1 MGNNLSGNILKLKD
15 PIFSSAYE
23 VRDSK
28 YYLKTYVCGEW
39 VEGVE
44 WRKVSSPINNE
55 VIAEIPKLSWETIDN
70 ALSKIYSKGRWKI
83 RDLPGS
89 RRLELM
95 YRIADLM
102 EKHKADLIET
112 LVVNAGKTY
121 AQAKG
126 EVNASIDRL
135 RRSEL
140 DARKIFGEYVPGD
153 WDSTTLETEAIVR
166 KEPFGVVLAVI
177 PFNYPLFDTV
187 SKFVYSVI
195 PGNAVIVKPPSAD
208 PLPILLFA
216 KIVEEAGVPR
226 EPFAIFTIPG
236 RESDKLV
243 KDKRIYAITLTGST
257 TTGEHVLSVAGIKQ
271 FIMELG
277 GGDPAIILKDADLD
291 TAADRVATGIYSYTG
306 QRCDAIKLILVE
318 KPVYEELKKK
328 LIEKLSKVRVGDPR
342 QEEVD
347 VGPLITEKS
356 ADEMMNTLKEALDK
370 GAALLVG
377 GERLG
382 KTYVKPTL
390 IEVKDKEVLKE
401 LALYKGE
408 VFAPIAIITDFSKD
422 EEAIQLANGR
432 DYGLDASV
440 FGEDIARIRK
450 FLRYLEVG
458 AVYINDMPRHGVGYY
473 PFGGRKASGIGREG
487 IGYSVEHVT
496 ALKTIVYNFKGK
508 GIWKYLLK

>member
-1 MGNNLSGNILKLKD
+1 MGDNILKLKD
-15 PIFSSAYE
+15 PFLKQTYE
-23 VRDSK
+23 IKDNK
-28 YYLKTYVCGEW
+28 YYFKTYICGDW
-39 VEGVE
+39 VKGVE
-44 WRKVSSPINNE
+44 WKEVRSPINNE
-55 VIAEIPKLSWETIDN
+55 VIAAIPKLSWETIDN
-70 ALSKIYSKGRWKI
+70 ALSKIHSTGRWKI

-89 RRLELM
+89 KRLELL

-102 EKHKADLIET
+102 EEHKDDIIEA

-153 WDSTTLETEAIVR
+153 WDATTLETEAIVR
-166 KEPFGVVLAVI
+166 KEPFGVVLAVV
-177 PFNYPLFDTV
+177 PFNYPVFDTV
-187 SKFVYSVI
+187 SKFVYSII
-195 PGNAVIVKPPSAD
+195 PGNAVIVKPPSTD
-208 PLPILLFA
+208 TLPVLLFA
-216 KIVEEAGVPR
+216 KIVEEAGIPK
-226 EPFAIFTIPG
+226 ESFAIFTIPG

-243 KDKRIYAITLTGST
+243 KDKRIHAITLTGST
-257 TTGEHVLSVAGIKQ
+257 ATGEHVLSVSGIKQ
-271 FIMELG
+271 FVMELG
-277 GGDPAIILKDADLD
+277 GGDSAIILKDADLD
-291 TAADRVATGIYSYTG
+291 IAADRVASGIYSYTG

-318 KPVYEELKKK
+318 QPVYEEFKSK
-328 LIEKLSKVRVGDPR
+328 LIEKLSKVKVGDPR
-342 QEEVD
+342 QEGID
-347 VGPLITEKS
+347 VGPLITKES
-356 ADEMMNTLKEALDK
+356 ADEMMTALKEALNK
-370 GAALLVG
+370 GAKLLVG

-382 KTYVKPTL
+382 DTYVKPTL
-390 IEVKDKEVLKE
+390 LEVKSKEILKE
-401 LALYKGE
+401 LTLYKGE

-440 FGEDIARIRK
+440 FGEDITRIRK
-450 FLRYLEVG
+450 FLRFLEVG

-496 ALKTIVYNFKGK
+496 ALKTIVYNFRGK
-508 GIWKYLLK
+508 GIWKYSLK

>member
-1 MGNNLSGNILKLKD
+1 MSDNILKLRD
-15 PIFSSAYE
+15 SFFRQAYE
-23 VRDSK
+23 IKDGR
-28 YYLKTYVCGEW
+28 YYFRTYVCGDW
-39 VEGVE
+39 IEGIE
-44 WRKVSSPINNE
+44 WREVRSPINNG
-55 VIAEIPKLSWETIDN
+55 VIASVPKLSWATIDN
-70 ALSKIYSKGRWKI
+70 ALSKVYSKGRWEI

-89 RRLELM
+89 KRLELL
-95 YRIADLM
+95 YKIADLM
-102 EKHKADLIET
+102 DEHKDDIIEA
-112 LVVNAGKTY
+112 LVINAGKTY
-121 AQAKG
+121 TQAKG

-153 WDSTTLETEAIVR
+153 WDATTLETEAIVR

-187 SKFVYSVI
+187 SKFVYSII
-195 PGNAVIVKPPSAD
+195 PGNAVIVKPPSTD

-216 KIVEEAGVPR
+216 RIIEIAGMPK
-226 EPFAIFTIPG
+226 ESFAVFTIPG

-243 KDKRIYAITLTGST
+243 KDKRIHAITLTGST
-257 TTGEHVLSVAGIKQ
+257 ETGEHVLSVAGIKQ

-277 GGDPAIILKDADLD
+277 GGDPAIVLRDADLD
-291 TAADRVATGIYSYTG
+291 VAAEKVASGIYSYAG
-306 QRCDAIKLILVE
+306 QRCDAIKLILAE
-318 KPVYEELKKK
+318 QPVYEDFKKK
-328 LIEKLSKVRVGDPR
+328 LVDKLSKVKVGDPR
-342 QEEVD
+342 KEGID
-347 VGPLITEKS
+347 VGPLITKES
-356 ADEMMNTLKEALDK
+356 ADEMMSALKEALNK
-370 GAALLVG
+370 GAKLLVG

-382 KTYVKPTL
+382 DTYVKPAL
-390 IEVKDKEVLKE
+390 LEVKSKEILKE
-401 LALYKGE
+401 LTLYKGE
-408 VFAPIAIITDFSKD
+408 VFAPIAIITDFSED

-450 FLRYLEVG
+450 FLRFLEVG

-496 ALKTIVYNFKGK
+496 ALKTIVYNFRGK
-508 GIWKYLLK
+508 GIWKYSLK